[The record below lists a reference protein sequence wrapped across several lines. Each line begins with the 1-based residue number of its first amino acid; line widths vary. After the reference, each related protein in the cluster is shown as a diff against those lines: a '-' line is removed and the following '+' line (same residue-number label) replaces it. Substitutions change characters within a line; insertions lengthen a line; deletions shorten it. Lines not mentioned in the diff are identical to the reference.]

1 MNSPTGDLGRERKE
15 EGRRREGNA
24 CAHMPTAHV
33 SELTEGE
40 GGKKKDRKGKK
51 KLKMCQ
57 SGKSS
62 SDISMHNQYVS
73 QKASLTANATQL
85 SALQ

>member
-1 MNSPTGDLGRERKE
+1 
-15 EGRRREGNA
+15 
-24 CAHMPTAHV
+24 MPTAHV
-33 SELTEGE
+33 SELTEG
-40 GGKKKDRKGKK
+40 KKKKTERK

-62 SDISMHNQYVS
+62 SDISMHNQYIS
-73 QKASLTANATQL
+73 QKASLTAKAMQL